1 MQTESDS
8 SRIERTKR
16 SLAGT
21 DTHTGETAHTEL
33 TPLDIDV
40 SNDWN
45 DTEIITERVVKK
57 RTGGI
62 RALKYLIVAS
72 LVAVISSGGYLLYQ
86 IFDPFSKPSD
96 KNILI
101 TFDVPVGITPGVPA
115 DILVRVNNQNR
126 VAIEYANMTLSYPEG
141 TKNSTDPSRDLRDEK
156 KVLGQIPAGQS
167 AEFHTRVIFLGEENT
182 DKELRS
188 SLEYRFANIN
198 SVFSKE
204 TVRQVHLLASP
215 INLTVD
221 TLKQVNSGQELE
233 ITINA
238 ASNTVIPLNDV
249 LVTIEYPLGF
259 TPSDASPK
267 PTFGNNVWR
276 IGTMDPA
283 GKFTVKIRGV
293 LSGEDTQEKVF
304 HTTVGA
310 ASDQTERGIRTVY
323 SKVLSSIEIQRPF
336 IGITLLLGEK
346 LADQA
351 VSHFGEHITGTVLW
365 QNNLSTRIVD
375 VQIDVHLSG
384 AALDRS
390 SIASN
395 AGYYRSSDDTII
407 WDERGVKELADVE
420 AGARGGVEFAF
431 APLPSV
437 SGTQL
442 LTNPTITAKVTVR
455 GKRISESGVP
465 EEIKTVMT
473 QSVKISSET
482 QFKPWIVH
490 YTGPFAN
497 TGPVPPRVEQET
509 SYTVW
514 WSIRNTSNAISDTE
528 VRATLPPYVRYSG
541 TVSPTNADVTY
552 DANSNEVIWKPGDI
566 PVGAGNGNIAPREVA
581 FQIIFTPSLSHVQT
595 VPALIKNI
603 RFTGVDSFTGEAVVK
618 ERGDL
623 GGILVSE
630 PRAPR
635 DSGMVQK

>member
-8 SRIERTKR
+8 SRIERANR
-16 SLAGT
+16 ALSGT
-21 DTHTGETAHTEL
+21 DTHTGEMPHLEL
-33 TPLDIDV
+33 NPIDIDV

-45 DTEIITERVVKK
+45 DTEIITERAVKK
-57 RTGGI
+57 SNTGI
-62 RALKYLIVAS
+62 RVLKYLMVAS
-72 LVAVISSGGYLLYQ
+72 LVAVVSSAGYLLYQ

-96 KNILI
+96 KNILV

-115 DILVRVNNQNR
+115 DILVHVNNQNR
-126 VAIEYANMTLSYPEG
+126 VAIEYANMTITYPEG
-141 TKNSTDPSRDLRDEK
+141 TKRSDNPSKELRDEK
-156 KVLGQIPAGQS
+156 KVLGSIPAGQS
-167 AEFHTRVIFLGEENT
+167 AEFHTRVIFLGEENSN
-182 DKELRS
+182 KELQS
-188 SLEYRFANIN
+188 NLEYRFANIN

-204 TVRQVHLLASP
+204 TVRQIHLLASP

-221 TLKQVNSGQELE
+221 ALKQVNSGQEVE
-233 ITINA
+233 ITVNA

-249 LVTIEYPLGF
+249 LITVEYPLGF

-310 ASDQTERGIRTVY
+310 ASDQTEREIRTVY
-323 SKVLSSIEIQRPF
+323 SKVLSSMEIQRPF
-336 IGITLLLGEK
+336 IGITLMLGEK
-346 LADQA
+346 RADQA
-351 VSHFGEHITGTVLW
+351 VSHFGEHVTGTVLW
-365 QNNLSTRIVD
+365 QNNLSTRIVN
-375 VQIDVHLSG
+375 VQIEVNLSG
-384 AALDRS
+384 AALDRTT
-390 SIASN
+390 IGAN
-395 AGYYRSSDDTII
+395 TGYYRSSDDTIF
-407 WDERGVKELADVE
+407 WDERGNKELADVE
-420 AGARGGVEFAF
+420 AGGRGGVEFTF

-490 YTGPFAN
+490 YSGPFVN

-514 WSIRNTSNAISDTE
+514 WSIRNTSNAITNGE
-528 VRATLPPYVRYSG
+528 VRATLPPYIRYSG
-541 TVSPTNADVTY
+541 TISPSNADIRY
-552 DANSNEVIWKPGDI
+552 DSTSHQVIWKPGDI

-581 FQIIFTPSLSHVQT
+581 FQIIFTPSLSQVRLL
-595 VPALIKNI
+595 PMLIKDI
-603 RFTGVDSFTGEAVVK
+603 KFTGTDSFTGEAVVQQK
-618 ERGDL
+618 GDL
-623 GGILVSE
+623 GAILSSE

-635 DSGMVQK
+635 DSGMVVN